1 MAAPLSGAGQQQQL
15 PVTQALQPISSDQSR
30 EVRQQEQE
38 PRENEVQIREA
49 PSAQAQKTE
58 RSDDSTFALD
68 VNPSES
74 SRTESSES
82 RGDRGGV
89 VDISV

>member
-58 RSDDSTFALD
+58 RSDDATFALD
-68 VNPSES
+68 VKSNDS
-74 SRTESSES
+74 SRTESAES
-82 RGDRGGV
+82 HGDRGSA
-89 VDISV
+89 VDIKV